1 MKTLDDERNTL
12 RSALRAR
19 RRLLT
24 AAERIEAAAG
34 VARSLEQLPEFLTDP
49 RVAGYWAIDGELPLH
64 SAVASLRSRGQQ
76 FHLPCINGARRLRF
90 APWRPG
96 IALEP
101 NRYGIPE
108 PVGVDAEQIDAAA
121 LDVVLL
127 PMLGFDRHGSRL
139 GYGGGYYD
147 ATLAFLR
154 DRAET
159 ARPVLVGIAYAV
171 QQLDWIERAE
181 WDVPLDYIATEV
193 ELIDCWEERTTALE
207 GGTDAP

>member
-1 MKTLDDERNTL
+1 MILDDERNTL

-19 RRLLT
+19 RRQLT

-34 VARSLEQLPEFLTDP
+34 VARSLEQLPEFLTDA
-49 RVAGYWAIDGELPLH
+49 RIAGYWAIDGELPLH
-64 SAVASLRSRGQQ
+64 STVASLRSRHQQ
-76 FHLPCINGARRLRF
+76 FHLPCITGTRQLRF

-108 PVGVDAEQIDAAA
+108 PAGVDDEQIDAAE

-127 PMLGFDRHGSRL
+127 PMLGFDRRGSRL

-147 ATLAFLR
+147 STLAFLR
-154 DRAET
+154 ERDNV
-159 ARPVLVGIAYAV
+159 ARPVLVGVAYAV
-171 QQLDWIERAE
+171 QQLDSIERAE
-181 WDVPLDYIATEV
+181 WDVPLDYVATEV
-193 ELIDCWEERTTALE
+193 ELIDCWQERGEDSSGAVE
-207 GGTDAP
+207 